1 MRHAR
6 TGDSVVT
13 MGANET
19 DAASGANEATT
30 MRRGRGTHGSFEGRV
45 IKGVDNHGS
54 GTESRDVLLLRR

>member
-1 MRHAR
+1 
-6 TGDSVVT
+6 